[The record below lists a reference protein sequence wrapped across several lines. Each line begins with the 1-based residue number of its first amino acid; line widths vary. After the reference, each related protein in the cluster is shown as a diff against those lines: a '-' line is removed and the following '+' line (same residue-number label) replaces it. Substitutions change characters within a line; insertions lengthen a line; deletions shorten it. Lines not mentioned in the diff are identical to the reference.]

1 VLLVH
6 TTKDDNI
13 YGEIVNPKGQRN
25 GIRFEGTGGWIWVN
39 RHEITASDPEL
50 LRAPLPSDAVRL
62 YVSNDHMGNFFD
74 CVRSRKLPIC
84 DVETGHRSATMCH
97 LGAIALRTGKKLVW
111 DYDLEQFV
119 GDNSHTANRYIARE
133 MRKPYSYDFV

>member
-1 VLLVH
+1 
-6 TTKDDNI
+6 
-13 YGEIVNPKGQRN
+13 VNPKGQRN